1 MVDLEP
7 AAPRL
12 VGRDHE
18 LAARG
23 SFLGN
28 AAEGGA
34 TLLLTGEPGV
44 GKSALLLAAAELGH
58 ESGQA

>member
-12 VGRDHE
+12 VGRDNE

-34 TLLLTGEPGV
+34 TL
-44 GKSALLLAAAELGH
+44 GH